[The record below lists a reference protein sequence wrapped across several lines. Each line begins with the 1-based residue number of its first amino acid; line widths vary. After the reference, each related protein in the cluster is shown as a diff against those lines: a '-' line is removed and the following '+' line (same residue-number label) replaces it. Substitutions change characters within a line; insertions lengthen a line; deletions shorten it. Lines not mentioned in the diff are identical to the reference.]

1 MDDRPR
7 RFYEALHDVNAKT
20 PFPRRPVDMDGYH
33 RAEPGIARGPL
44 VTVAVS
50 PGELFDKISILE
62 IKARRIGDPQKLRN
76 VQFELE
82 MLTEAR
88 DRLIPA
94 RTELT
99 ELTTELRLVNELLWD
114 VEDAIRCCERNGD
127 FGPNFIDLARSV
139 YINNDRRAAIKRQI
153 NELLGSRLIEEK
165 SF

>member
-1 MDDRPR
+1 
-7 RFYEALHDVNAKT
+7 VNTKT
-20 PFPRRPVDMDGYH
+20 PFPKRLADTDGYH
-33 RAEPGIARGPL
+33 RAEPGLAGGRL

-50 PGELFDKISILE
+50 PGELLDKISILE
-62 IKARRIGDPQKLRN
+62 IKARRITDPAKLRN

-82 MLTEAR
+82 MLREAR
-88 DRLIPA
+88 DRDVPL
-94 RTELT
+94 TGELT

-127 FGPNFIDLARSV
+127 FGPTFIDLARSV

-153 NELLGSRLIEEK
+153 NDLLGSRLVEEK